1 MTLPR
6 IAVSGY
12 FYTFIRLYTDLFI
25 EAYKVVEFSL
35 WILPSTPTRRGL
47 V

>member
-6 IAVSGY
+6 IAAPGY
-12 FYTFIRLYTDLFI
+12 IYAFIRLYTDSFI

-35 WILPSTPTRRGL
+35 WYRRRA
-47 V
+47 VR